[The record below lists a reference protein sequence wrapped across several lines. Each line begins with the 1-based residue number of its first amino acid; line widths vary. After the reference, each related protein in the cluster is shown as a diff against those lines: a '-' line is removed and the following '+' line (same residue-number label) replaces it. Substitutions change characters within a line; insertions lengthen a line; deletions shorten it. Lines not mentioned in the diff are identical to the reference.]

1 MPIDPKGPKPGVVPV
16 QPAVETVNMK
26 CRKQACTSITATIVA
41 IGASPVRMYQCTE
54 CKHMWGINVGG
65 AINI

>member
-1 MPIDPKGPKPGVVPV
+1 MPIDPKGTKPGVVPV

-26 CRKQACTSITATIVA
+26 CRKQACTSITATIVN
-41 IGASPVRMYQCTE
+41 IGAAPVRMYRCVE
-54 CKHMWGINVGG
+54 CGHMWGINVGG